1 MPNVDLVHASPTGAS
16 AWEVPPAEEDP
27 MTADAH
33 PRDHA
38 HRRDHD
44 RPPVTDRRWIA
55 LIVIAVA
62 PLMTAL
68 DATVVNIALP
78 SAQRSLAALLPA
90 CAAAVALITVR
101 AARPAARPH
110 L

>member
-1 MPNVDLVHASPTGAS
+1 
-16 AWEVPPAEEDP
+16 
-27 MTADAH
+27 
-33 PRDHA
+33 
-38 HRRDHD
+38 
-44 RPPVTDRRWIA
+44 
-55 LIVIAVA
+55 
-62 PLMTAL
+62 MTAL

>member
-1 MPNVDLVHASPTGAS
+1 
-16 AWEVPPAEEDP
+16 

-33 PRDHA
+33 P
-38 HRRDHD
+38 RDHD

-62 PLMTAL
+62 QLMTAL

-78 SAQRSLAALLPA
+78 SAPRSSSSPSG
-90 CAAAVALITVR
+90 R
-101 AARPAARPH
+101 HARQPVPTCDPWRYPS
-110 L
+110 

>member
-33 PRDHA
+33 PRDH
-38 HRRDHD
+38 D

-68 DATVVNIALP
+68 DATVANIALP